1 MKRHL
6 IPAALLLCTLPA
18 LAANDIAGVAIGSS
32 FKDQRA
38 KIAQINPA
46 YKLTDIMLRSGKT
59 AGVNAQAESNGR
71 VVDQFVALQDDAGVI
86 WFVGRAQA
94 LEKGARIKPDVLV
107 NSMVEKYGTYSELSI
122 GSGGPTWQFDRQAKR
137 YQGGAAQGPCGSSV
151 GGSAPMGKVIGTPI
165 LVPQTFS
172 PKCGIEIL
180 SWTLQNEGMVSSF
193 SVQIADSKRMY
204 DQINK
209 QDNADEAARQKAI
222 EAESAKGNKPKL

>member
-1 MKRHL
+1 MKKFL
-6 IPAALLLCTLPA
+6 VPAALLFCMGPA

-32 FKDQRA
+32 FNDQRA

-46 YKLTDIMLRSGKT
+46 YKLTDIKLTSGKT

-71 VVDQFVALQDDAGVI
+71 VVDQFIALQDDAGVI

-107 NSMVEKYGTYSELSI
+107 NSMVEKYGTYTELSI
-122 GSGGPTWQFDRQAKR
+122 GSGGPTWQFDRQGKR
-137 YQGGAAQGPCGSSV
+137 YQGGAAHGPCGNTV
-151 GGSAPMGKVIGTPI
+151 GGSAPMGKVIASPI
-165 LVPQTFS
+165 LVPQSFS

-180 SWTLQNEGMVSSF
+180 TWAQQNDGMVASF
-193 SVQIADSKRMY
+193 SVQIADAKRMY

-209 QDNADEAARQKAI
+209 QTNAEEAARQKAM
-222 EAESAKGNKPKL
+222 EAEGAKGNKPKL